1 MAIGQRIWFIR
12 NLRGMTQ
19 KTLGTLCGFP
29 EKNADVRM
37 AQYESGSRTPK
48 KELIHTLAKALEVA
62 PQALTVPDIDS
73 PLGLAHT
80 LFAIEDMY
88 GLTVDTTPDGEVCL
102 KIKYNRGCNTEELQT
117 ILAAWNE
124 QVSKCRVGEI
134 NKDTYD
140 DWRYTYSTQL

>member
-1 MAIGQRIWFIR
+1 MAIGQRIRFIR
-12 NLRGMTQ
+12 NSRGMTQ
-19 KTLGTLCGFP
+19 KMLGILCGFP

-48 KELIHTLAKALEVA
+48 KELIHTLAKVLEVA
-62 PQALTVPDIDS
+62 PQALTVPDIDG

-80 LFAIEDMY
+80 LFAIEDVY

-102 KIKYNRGCNTEELQT
+102 KIKYNRGRPTEELQT
-117 ILAAWNE
+117 ILTAWNE
-124 QVSKCRVGEI
+124 QAAKCRVGEI
-134 NKDTYD
+134 TKDTYD